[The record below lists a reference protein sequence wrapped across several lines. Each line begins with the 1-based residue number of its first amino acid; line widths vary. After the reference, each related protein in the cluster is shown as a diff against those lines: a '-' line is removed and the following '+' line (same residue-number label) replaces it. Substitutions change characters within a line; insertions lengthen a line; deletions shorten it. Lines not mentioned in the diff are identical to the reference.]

1 MNKKELD
8 LLMRKIAV
16 GDDNAFALL
25 YEKTKRGVFA
35 FVYSYLQNYADTEDV
50 MQETFIAVKQKAK
63 LYKPNTDARA
73 WILQIAKNLSLD
85 ELRKRKQRI
94 EKAETI
100 HNEPYEE
107 PRIPFLD
114 ELTKTLSDKEREI
127 VLLHAV
133 WNYKHKEIADMKELP
148 LGTVTWIY
156 KTALAKLKKELEKEN
171 EEV

>member
-25 YEKTKRGVFA
+25 YEKTKRGIFA

-73 WILQIAKNLSLD
+73 WLLQIAKNLSLD

-94 EKAETI
+94 EKAETVAY
-100 HNEPYEE
+100 NK
-107 PRIPFLD
+107 D
-114 ELTKTLSDKEREI
+114 VWLTAAQANPDRLPAPALPVCPAP
-127 VLLHAV
+127 VLQCA
-133 WNYKHKEIADMKELP
+133 
-148 LGTVTWIY
+148 GCTG
-156 KTALAKLKKELEKEN
+156 
-171 EEV
+171 

>member
-8 LLMRKIAV
+8 LLMCKIAV
-16 GDDNAFALL
+16 GDDNAFTLL

-63 LYKPNTDARA
+63 LYKANTDARA
-73 WILQIAKNLSLD
+73 WLLQIAKNLSLD

-107 PRIPFLD
+107 PRLPFLD

-133 WNYKHKEIADMKELP
+133 WNYKHKEIAHMKELP